1 MKLVFSTNSKINFVK
16 PSSPPIGGF
25 YPNATLQKNATSS
38 VFSQRTLDVEKY
50 IRFNNMMEL
59 VKTTG
64 QPCGSCGG
72 R

>member
-1 MKLVFSTNSKINFVK
+1 MKLIFSTNSKINFVK
-16 PSSPPIGGF
+16 PSPPSIGGF
-25 YPNATLQKNATSS
+25 YPNSTLQKSATQS

-50 IRFNNMMEL
+50 SRFNNMMEL
-59 VKTTG
+59 VKSTG